1 MTTRHY
7 RSPITCG
14 CREPGNVAR
23 QLLVNSASGNTSPN
37 RSRTV
42 TGNGGSRRRYAAR
55 PAATTS
61 GAGSGHD
68 RGCTDIGIHHPTA
81 GDGEE
86 PTAAR
91 SSSPTPVRRI
101 KTRRR
106 QQPGP
111 DRAFDRC
118 LRPWPVERTVVEPV
132 HHVIAVDGRQRSQR
146 PRVGPRAGR
155 SGPRLPA
162 SSWAP
167 TTSGS
172 SCDCRSGTSPPWP
185 PSCHHWVGSGPPA
198 VPGDPARR
206 AAAQLLLPVWR
217 RARSWALTSVIRKR
231 LRPPAVISAGMSTP
245 CCTQRETVRG

>member
-132 HHVIAVDGRQRSQR
+132 HHVIAVDGRQRGQC
-146 PRVGPRAGR
+146 PRVGVEQATRAALACVEPGR
-155 SGPRLPA
+155 LRRADHRVIVEVGPAHRGHHRVTTGSGPGRRRYPATLRGALPL
-162 SSWAP
+162 
-167 TTSGS
+167 
-172 SCDCRSGTSPPWP
+172 SCCCRSG
-185 PSCHHWVGSGPPA
+185 GGRGAGP
-198 VPGDPARR
+198 
-206 AAAQLLLPVWR
+206 
-217 RARSWALTSVIRKR
+217 
-231 LRPPAVISAGMSTP
+231 
-245 CCTQRETVRG
+245 